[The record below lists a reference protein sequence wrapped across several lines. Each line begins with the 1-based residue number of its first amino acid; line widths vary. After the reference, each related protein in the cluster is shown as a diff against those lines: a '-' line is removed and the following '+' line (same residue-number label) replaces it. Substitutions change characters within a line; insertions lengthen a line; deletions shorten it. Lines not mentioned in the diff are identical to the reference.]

1 MDACAT
7 IGADDSPVW
16 NRAPDFGGDE
26 LLYGFCYILVRV
38 CYYRRRSVGTDQ
50 LATAID
56 SLLAVDP
63 NELPDTELHHLV
75 TTIQRQRHRMAVVAA
90 SALSAWD
97 TRMEWADNGAGSAA
111 VEPDDDADTDADS
124 ADGRFHCNP

>member
-1 MDACAT
+1 MSK
-7 IGADDSPVW
+7 GADDLDV
-16 NRAPDFGGDE
+16 
-26 LLYGFCYILVRV
+26 
-38 CYYRRRSVGTDQ
+38 
-50 LATAID
+50 AID

-63 NELPDTELHHLV
+63 STLTDNELHEHV
-75 TTIQRQRHRMAVVAA
+75 TTIQRQRHRMAAVAA